1 MSVKGRSPAIEPEPS
16 EGEGTPVL
24 APGHSRAL
32 LPGPRRS
39 EGAAAGT
46 PLPRRSLLRTAVGA
60 LGWCGAASAGATR
73 ALAPAQP
80 APGAAGDST
89 PSAMLEGGRLVVA
102 MGRFD
107 APPFF
112 AKVGDR
118 DLGQDVWFA
127 EALAQALGLKLEI
140 RREWGSFNEVV
151 DAVDRQQAHVAISKV
166 SVTYPRAMRM
176 LFSQPYLVL
185 RHALAFNRVA
195 LAQHLGNRDLA
206 VQLRRWDG
214 EIGVIAKS
222 SFVDFAR
229 QRFPKARV
237 VEMGSWDAL
246 VDAVLRG
253 KILCAYRDEL
263 EVKRIGVQ
271 LPSASLHM
279 RTVVLSDTRDSIGMV
294 FHRSATH
301 LQQVANIFLSHQ
313 TEALSA
319 NGLLDKFKP
328 LLKS

>member
-1 MSVKGRSPAIEPEPS
+1 MSG
-16 EGEGTPVL
+16 L
-24 APGHSRAL
+24 
-32 LPGPRRS
+32 PRR
-39 EGAAAGT
+39 GLLRAAAG
-46 PLPRRSLLRTAVGA
+46 AVGA
-60 LGWCGAASAGATR
+60 AGLSSAAA
-73 ALAPAQP
+73 APAP
-80 APGAAGDST
+80 AAAATEPGPALDPSPAAI
-89 PSAMLEGGRLVVA
+89 LEGGRLVVA
-102 MGRFD
+102 MGRFE

-112 AKVGDR
+112 SKAEGR

-127 EALAQALGLKLEI
+127 EELARVIGVRLEI
-140 RREWGSFNEVV
+140 RRDWGSFNEVV
-151 DAVDRQQAHVAISKV
+151 DAVDRQQAHLAISKV
-166 SVTYPRAMRM
+166 SITYPRALRM

-214 EIGVIAKS
+214 DIGVIAKS

-229 QRFPKARV
+229 QRFPRARV

-301 LQQVANIFLSHQ
+301 LQQVANIFLDHQ
-313 TEALSA
+313 AEALSA
-319 NGLLDKFKP
+319 NGLLDKYKP

>member
-1 MSVKGRSPAIEPEPS
+1 MTA
-16 EGEGTPVL
+16 
-24 APGHSRAL
+24 AL
-32 LPGPRRS
+32 HRR
-39 EGAAAGT
+39 
-46 PLPRRSLLRTAVGA
+46 RLLGGMAGA
-60 LGWCGAASAGATR
+60 LGWAGVAGM
-73 ALAPAQP
+73 AVAQP
-80 APGAAGDST
+80 PAALPPVPPGGLDPTPAAL
-89 PSAMLEGGRLVVA
+89 LEGGRLVVA

-112 AKVGDR
+112 AKADGR
-118 DLGQDVWFA
+118 DQGQDIWFA
-127 EALAQALGLKLEI
+127 EALARALGLKLEI